1 MNILYRFIEDQTH
14 FGMPRG
20 TKMNL
25 ALNES
30 KQVALHSDSNIIS
43 KNAPYGERNN

>member
-1 MNILYRFIEDQTH
+1 MNILYRLIEDQTH

-20 TKMNL
+20 TEVNF

-43 KNAPYGERNN
+43 KGAPYKERNN